1 MIELETERLVLR
13 QLESGDFESY
23 AQICADPEVM
33 RYLGLGPSMGK
44 PMSRIEAW
52 RSLAMM
58 LGHWQLRGYGMW
70 AVVEKSSGQFVGRV
84 GLHNPEGWPGPE
96 VGWTL
101 GREYWGR
108 GFASEAGQAAMQY
121 AFDALDLRHILS
133 VIHPENRNSIRV
145 AERLGM
151 QFERTWDLMGVG
163 VSLYGRDR

>member
-1 MIELETERLVLR
+1 MVELETERLVLR
-13 QLESGDFESY
+13 GLQEGDFEPY
-23 AQICADPEVM
+23 AKFSADPEVM
-33 RYLGLGPSMGK
+33 RYLGVGPLMGK
-44 PMSRIEAW
+44 PMNRIDAW

-70 AVVEKSSGQFVGRV
+70 AVVEKASGLFVGRV

-108 GFASEAGQAAMQY
+108 GYASEAGRAAMQY
-121 AFDALDLRHILS
+121 AFDTLDLPHILS
-133 VIHPENRNSIRV
+133 VIHPDNHNSIRV

-151 QFERTWDLMGVG
+151 QFERTWDLAGVS
-163 VSLYGRDR
+163 VSLYGRNR